1 MVTKAPSALSGSI
14 LLTKRELLHL
24 CNTGQLRV
32 LVNRVCSDPS
42 GLDRLFAVGIST
54 SPLDVDN
61 SCVVG
66 FEIANFAQRV
76 DEFALKKDLFVLEA
90 LDLRTIAPVKRVD
103 TESLADLVDSRYRG
117 LFVDSIQERWQ
128 SWVQRES
135 VRIHR
140 RSFDRL
146 IRWSGQK
153 KMSKAEAAD
162 PRIDQLL
169 KVSIGHD
176 SVKQLEVNDLSLR
189 FLAELKGLS
198 EELGP
203 TVGTVASPFQVM
215 DAWEKLIGFKSKKDF
230 TSSRDKFRKSV
241 LRRSGDSL
249 TLENL
254 ERGALLSK
262 LRKRQKSSAEAYDK
276 EVQPIMMS
284 YCLYANYRIIGDVF
298 GVDEFSDAVR
308 VIRKTEKDRAAW
320 LYTLFVASRLE
331 PDVIYLQTTSG
342 DTSAPSELFPRT
354 IESESIVS

>member
-1 MVTKAPSALSGSI
+1 VVTKAPSALSGSI

-32 LVNRVCSDPS
+32 LASRVCSDRNVP
-42 GLDRLFAVGIST
+42 DRLFAVGIST

-61 SCVVG
+61 SCVVR
-66 FEIANFAQRV
+66 FEVSNFAQRV
-76 DEFALKKDLFVLEA
+76 DEFAVKKDLFVLEA

-103 TESLADLVDSRYRG
+103 ADSLVDLVDSRYRG

-128 SWVQRES
+128 SWMQRES

-140 RSFDRL
+140 HSFDRL
-146 IRWSGQK
+146 LTWSGQK
-153 KMSKAEAAD
+153 RMSKTEAAD
-162 PRIDQLL
+162 PRINQLL
-169 KVSIGHD
+169 KVSIGHE
-176 SVKQLEVNDLSLR
+176 SVGQSEVKDLSLR
-189 FLAELKGLS
+189 FLAELKYLA
-198 EELGP
+198 EEIGP
-203 TVGTVASPFQVM
+203 KVGTVASPFEVM
-215 DAWEKLIGFKSKKDF
+215 DIWEKLIGFKSKIDF
-230 TSSRDKFRKSV
+230 TSSREKFRKSV
-241 LRRSGDSL
+241 LRRSGESL

-308 VIRKTEKDRAAW
+308 VIRKTERDRAAW

-331 PDVIYLQTTSG
+331 PDVIYLQTTNG
-342 DTSAPSELFPRT
+342 DTSAPSELFPRA
-354 IESESIVS
+354 IESESFVP

>member
-1 MVTKAPSALSGSI
+1 M
-14 LLTKRELLHL
+14 
-24 CNTGQLRV
+24 
-32 LVNRVCSDPS
+32 NRVCSDSS

-66 FEIANFAQRV
+66 FEVANFAQRV
-76 DEFALKKDLFVLEA
+76 DEFALKKDLFALEA

-103 TESLADLVDSRYRG
+103 TESLVDLVDSRYRG

-128 SWVQRES
+128 SWMQRES

-153 KMSKAEAAD
+153 RMSKAEAAD

-169 KVSIGHD
+169 KVSIGQD
-176 SVKQLEVNDLSLR
+176 SVEQLEVSDLSLK
-189 FLAELKGLS
+189 FLAELKDLA

-215 DAWEKLIGFKSKKDF
+215 DAWERQIGFKSKIDF
-230 TSSRDKFRKSV
+230 TSSREKFRKSV
-241 LRRSGDSL
+241 LRRSGESL

-284 YCLYANYRIIGDVF
+284 FCLYANYRIIGEVF
-298 GVDEFSDAVR
+298 GVDEFSEAIR
-308 VIRKTEKDRAAW
+308 VIRKTERDRAAW

-331 PDVIYLQTTSG
+331 PDVVYLQTTNS
-342 DTSAPSELFPRT
+342 DTFAAKELFPRE
-354 IESESIVS
+354 IESKSIVS